1 MKLTRPH
8 FVLPLMLLM
17 AVLPLLAQRNERD
30 PLNPKEV
37 DELRDTNQEPEK
49 RLPLIVRFARERLDA
64 ALAARG
70 NPKLSAADRTATIHS
85 SVQDFLSIY
94 DELGDNLDMYTDQK
108 EDLRKPLKVVVAGD
122 GEFKVK
128 LDQLHPGGQ
137 RRRLRTPPTP
147 ARRGSHRQ
155 REKEEP
161 PLGFRAPALAY
172 SKAGYQ
178 LLTTD
183 SRLFPC

>member
-128 LDQLHPGGQ
+128 LDQLRWGATPDEMKTYGFALTSALQAVSDGGSEH
-137 RRRLRTPPTP
+137 RRLQQEEEATAKERKK
-147 ARRGSHRQ
+147 SHR
-155 REKEEP
+155 
-161 PLGFRAPALAY
+161 
-172 SKAGYQ
+172 
-178 LLTTD
+178 
-183 SRLFPC
+183 